1 MTSDYE
7 NKLQKVAP
15 WSVYLES
22 KPKQR
27 ISATIDANLVE
38 RMNKVLEN
46 YQTSRS
52 RFIEVSIEAFLDLL
66 EKESN
71 KDYNSR

>member
-22 KPKQR
+22 KKKQR
-27 ISATIDANLVE
+27 ISVTIDANLLE

-71 KDYNSR
+71 EDYASR